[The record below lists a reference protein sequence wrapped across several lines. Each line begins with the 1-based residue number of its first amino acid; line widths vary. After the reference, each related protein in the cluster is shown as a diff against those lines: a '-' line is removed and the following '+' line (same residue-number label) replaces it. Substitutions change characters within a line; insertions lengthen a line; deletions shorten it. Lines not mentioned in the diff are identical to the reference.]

1 MFRGR
6 LPFQSSV
13 QLQAGDLH
21 RHHHHHHHYHRLHHI
36 HQHHHHHCHH
46 HHHMNDNIDDDE
58 SVGVVRPGICA
69 VMGATLSLFVDQKGK
84 GGQGGIQR
92 KQKQC
97 RNLKN
102 KN

>member
-1 MFRGR
+1 
-6 LPFQSSV
+6 
-13 QLQAGDLH
+13 
-21 RHHHHHHHYHRLHHI
+21 
-36 HQHHHHHCHH
+36 
-46 HHHMNDNIDDDE
+46 MNDNIDDDE
-58 SVGVVRPGICA
+58 SVGVVRLGICA